1 MSASSPQQQPSQAPP
16 PPPSL
21 LPQTQGK
28 PLGGWMERRV
38 GWKRHYFAMEPN
50 TLVEYFDLQG
60 GGTSKFYPLAQISDV
75 LIDDGNK
82 FVFSFRFHKLPND
95 HAKAK
100 PVYFR
105 VANAEEMEEWVSKLR
120 VAVMA
125 QNGPTTPPKT
135 STSPEFARR
144 VSVATEVA
152 AVPAA
157 VVADAAPLFL
167 GRSRGAS
174 ATSTAYDAH
183 EEDTDRSDEDDSSDS
198 GDSDFHF
205 DSARQEQQQQN
216 WGSRMKRFLSRSGWD
231 ESENSG
237 SASLPAT
244 TTMAVAGGSSE
255 LAVQTDPV
263 PPTQYDL
270 RTFQVV
276 EYDLVEV
283 FENQR
288 WFPIGGWT
296 AKKSLL
302 SDRAHF
308 TSRHGHNRTN
318 IFRSGS
324 DANEAT
330 LGNEDRHEIPGTQVH
345 VIKEPWQW
353 DSPQWQLQPLI
364 GMQRI
369 KSSRHKASL
378 DSDDQMGSGLVYSD
392 HNNSNAPLSTLPG
405 TPIMA
410 PSATTSAAATTS
422 SSSRAPWMKSFSRMS
437 TAGSAVAGNGSSS
450 KPLQPAT
457 SEMQVS
463 TAINQSVLTEDG
475 GGNHSDSSWSLGFD
489 FTDFDH
495 AIARGV
501 PKKHP
506 PLMTS
511 NVRCRRWVRLRK
523 RIINLTAR
531 LPENDQLAFKLFPA
545 LASFQRQVI
554 CEGWLGTSIRRV
566 WKSRYLKLVR
576 ICDGSW
582 DNGQGRGLVS
592 RPPLAIQLIC
602 YECKERCNMYF
613 EGIATF
619 AIEPNS
625 VARLAVANLSKAEDG
640 EDAHCLTLTKNRF
653 STPPQQMAGVA
664 VVLDGSEDA
673 SFQVN
678 SLLEDSKWSALATSV
693 KLEKPRSGRF
703 EFVLNRDKTFIFS
716 ADTSEDSLVW
726 VNCLNRAAQEIKQSL
741 PTTPATEA
749 LAVVGKGGKKGLFGL
764 VKNIRH
770 HRHVMESDSD
780 VDGGEGGED
789 GAGMKN
795 LELDDLV
802 PAPPSVSID
811 LHQTS
816 SLTNQGKLKEWEDFE
831 MKCSLGAFFTL
842 FYGDNAKYGMKEHHV
857 DMGDFDFT
865 NESWTVPTE
874 PNPKFPKDDFDF
886 DGFSQVPA
894 RLLQMQSYTKSPVG
908 VAVTRVE
915 KHQRYYYYPQD
926 HMLVVKSTTKSLDVP
941 FGDSFAVFER
951 WVVTSDAGDLNKV
964 RVRIYLEAVFSKPA
978 GFIGATIKRLIHVQ
992 IPKSY
997 LQWKKRAF
1005 AVIRGLSGASIGNAQ
1020 GGDGEGGEGNAS
1032 QPGAEGRLGELVKKL
1047 APVAEAMW
1055 QERASISQAVFALY
1069 LMWWMHALLLVM
1081 VRLVEA
1087 LDRSGGGRGLQ

>member
-1 MSASSPQQQPSQAPP
+1 
-16 PPPSL
+16 
-21 LPQTQGK
+21 
-28 PLGGWMERRV
+28 
-38 GWKRHYFAMEPN
+38 MEPN

-95 HAKAK
+95 HAKVK

-105 VANAEEMEEWVSKLR
+105 VASAEEMEEWVSKLR
-120 VAVMA
+120 VAVMS
-125 QNGPTTPPKT
+125 QNGPATPPKT
-135 STSPEFARR
+135 SASPEVARR
-144 VSVATEVA
+144 VSVTAEAAPVLVA
-152 AVPAA
+152 EAP
-157 VVADAAPLFL
+157 PLFL

-183 EEDTDRSDEDDSSDS
+183 EEETDRSDEDDSSDS

-205 DSARQEQQQQN
+205 DSARQEQQQHN

-231 ESENSG
+231 ESESAPLPAAASTTTAAAAAAGGG
-237 SASLPAT
+237 SAEFA
-244 TTMAVAGGSSE
+244 A
-255 LAVQTDPV
+255 QTDLV

-330 LGNEDRHEIPGTQVH
+330 LGNEDRHEVPGTQVH

-353 DSPQWQLQPLI
+353 ESPQWQLQPLI

-369 KSSRHKASL
+369 KSARYKASL

-392 HNNSNAPLSTLPG
+392 TNNSAPLVG
-405 TPIMA
+405 TPIA
-410 PSATTSAAATTS
+410 AASATSSAAAPS
-422 SSSRAPWMKSFSRMS
+422 SLRAPWMKPFGRMS
-437 TAGSAVAGNGSSS
+437 ATGSAATGS
-450 KPLQPAT
+450 KLLQPAA

-463 TAINQSVLTEDG
+463 TTINQSVLTEDSGGGGG

-506 PLMTS
+506 PLTS

-523 RIINLTAR
+523 RVINLTAR

-582 DNGQGRGLVS
+582 DNGQGRGLVP

-602 YECKERCNMYF
+602 YECKERCNVYF

-625 VARLAVANLSKAEDG
+625 VARLAVANLSRAEDE

-653 STPPQQMAGVA
+653 SAQTKPLAGLA

-673 SFQVN
+673 SFQMH
-678 SLLEDSKWSALATSV
+678 SLLDDTKWSALTTAVT
-693 KLEKPRSGRF
+693 LEKPRSGRF

-726 VNCLNRAAQEIKQSL
+726 VKCLNRAALEIKQSL
-741 PTTPATEA
+741 PTAEA
-749 LAVVGKGGKKGLFGL
+749 SAVVGKGGKKGLFGL

-789 GAGMKN
+789 GGGGGGMKN
-795 LELDDLV
+795 LELDEMV
-802 PAPPSVSID
+802 PAPPSTSVD
-811 LHQTS
+811 LHQAS

-857 DMGDFDFT
+857 DMGDFDFAS
-865 NESWTVPTE
+865 EAWTVPTE

-886 DGFSQVPA
+886 DGAVQVPA
-894 RLLQMQSYTKSPVG
+894 RLLQLQSYTKSPVG

-951 WVVTSDAGDLNKV
+951 WVITSDAGDLNKV
-964 RVRIYLEAVFSKPA
+964 RVRIYLEAVFSKSA

-1005 AVIRGLSGASIGNAQ
+1005 ALVRGLSGASVGDAQ
-1020 GGDGEGGEGNAS
+1020 AGDGEGGEG
-1032 QPGAEGRLGELVKKL
+1032 GAAQSGADGGGGLGGLITKL
-1047 APVAEAMW
+1047 APVGEAMW
-1055 QERASISQAVFALY
+1055 QERASIAQMVFVLY

-1087 LDRSGGGRGLQ
+1087 LDRSGGAARGSQ